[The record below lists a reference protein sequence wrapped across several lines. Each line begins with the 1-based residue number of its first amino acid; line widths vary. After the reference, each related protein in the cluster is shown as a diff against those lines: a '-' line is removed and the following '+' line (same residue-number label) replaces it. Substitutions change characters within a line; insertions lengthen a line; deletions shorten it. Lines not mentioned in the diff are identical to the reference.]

1 MRAGIVG
8 LVLVVAACGTPQ
20 EQCIQSNT
28 RELRTVER
36 LIAEVEGNLARGYA
50 IQSYEVPTIE
60 WVPCY
65 PARPGKPGVPVEPR
79 MCPEQDYELR
89 ERNVPI
95 DPLVE
100 RRKLDGLKARQAQL
114 LRKAQ
119 SVIAQ
124 CKALYPENG

>member
-1 MRAGIVG
+1 MRKAIVG
-8 LVLVVAACGTPQ
+8 LALVLAACGTPQ

-50 IQSYEVPTIE
+50 IESYEVPTIE

-65 PARPGKPGVPVEPR
+65 PVRPAKPGVPAEPR
-79 MCPEQDYELR
+79 LCPEQDYEVR

-95 DPLVE
+95 DPVVE
-100 RRKLDGLKARQAQL
+100 RRKLDGLKARQARL
-114 LRKAQ
+114 LRQAQ